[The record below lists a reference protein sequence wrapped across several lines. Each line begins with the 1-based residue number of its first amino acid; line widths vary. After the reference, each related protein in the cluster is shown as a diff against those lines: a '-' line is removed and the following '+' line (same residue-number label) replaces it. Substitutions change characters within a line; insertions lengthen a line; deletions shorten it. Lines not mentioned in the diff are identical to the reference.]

1 MKHLKCFVSGILAGI
16 AIGLGGGIYLTCLA
30 TIANGGRIVGS
41 ILFSIGLFLVC
52 SLGLNLYTGKI
63 GYVFENRKDYLLSLL
78 EMILGNAGGAIG
90 LGYLLSATSL
100 NKLLAETAQTCSLNK
115 ILDLGQGGQ
124 SWYSCLINA
133 FFCGVLV
140 FLAVDLYK
148 KSENHLIKVV
158 GLFGC
163 VTAFVALGFEHCI
176 ADMFYFAFS
185 NMWGT
190 HFGEAILAMLLFIL
204 GNSLGSIAFWAGLK
218 FIKPALAPSAGPA
231 VH

>member
-1 MKHLKCFVSGILAGI
+1 VRHLKCIVSGILAGL
-16 AIGLGGGIYLTCLA
+16 AIGLGGGIYLVCLA
-30 TIANGGRIVGS
+30 VIPNGGRVVGS

-63 GYVFENRKDYLLSLL
+63 GYVFENKKDYLLSLA
-78 EMILGNAGGAIG
+78 EMLLGNAIGAIG

-100 NKLLAETAQTCSLNK
+100 NSLLSETALNCVK
-115 ILDLGQGGQ
+115 NKVLNLGSGGQ

-140 FLAVDLYK
+140 FLAVDLFK

-163 VTAFVALGFEHCI
+163 VTAFVALGFEHCV
-176 ADMFYFAFS
+176 ADMFYFAFA
-185 NMWGT
+185 NAWGT
-190 HFGEAILAMLLFIL
+190 SFVPALLAMLLFIL
-204 GNSLGSIAFWAGLK
+204 GNSLGSIVVWGGLK
-218 FIKPALAPSAGPA
+218 LIKQ
-231 VH
+231 